1 MEYISV
7 SVISKEGD
15 KGMTLWNKAQ
25 GKKAL
30 AGAAKGG
37 GVRNYSCEVQASL
50 EGGLCMEELALGRR
64 NESGYDKASKNFWN
78 IKVKKKKLSWVIE
91 WVGVISAVMHRSSV
105 FRALDRKYYIIH
117 IRFYIF

>member
-15 KGMTLWNKAQ
+15 KGMMWNKAQ

-64 NESGYDKASKNFWN
+64 NESGYDKASKNF
-78 IKVKKKKLSWVIE
+78 
-91 WVGVISAVMHRSSV
+91 
-105 FRALDRKYYIIH
+105 
-117 IRFYIF
+117 

>member
-37 GVRNYSCEVQASL
+37 GVRNYSCETQASL
-50 EGGLCMEELALGRR
+50 EGGLCMKELALGRR
-64 NESGYDKASKNFWN
+64 NESRYDKASRNF
-78 IKVKKKKLSWVIE
+78 
-91 WVGVISAVMHRSSV
+91 
-105 FRALDRKYYIIH
+105 
-117 IRFYIF
+117 